1 MYIRIPS
8 HGYHE
13 DKICPKCNNP
23 TFKMGYKH
31 KPIAKAK
38 LEKMSLP
45 EIFAMMVDQ
54 RNPQDVEK
62 YKQKLNYKV

>member
-1 MYIRIPS
+1 
-8 HGYHE
+8 
-13 DKICPKCNNP
+13 
-23 TFKMGYKH
+23 MGYKH